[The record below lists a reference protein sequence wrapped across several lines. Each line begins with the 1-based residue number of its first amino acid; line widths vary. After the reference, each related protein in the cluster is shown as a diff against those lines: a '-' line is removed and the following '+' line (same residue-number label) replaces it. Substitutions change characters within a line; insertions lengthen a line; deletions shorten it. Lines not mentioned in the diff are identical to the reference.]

1 MQSNITIRPTRYG
14 ATWSVWRFALLF
26 GILGLAPLPLHAG
39 PPELSLPL
47 DCKIGETC
55 WLVNLVDR
63 QPGPGRT
70 DFRGGDLSYDTHKG
84 TDFAIANDAE
94 MQKGV
99 ADLAAAPGRVLRVRD
114 GMPASTL
121 QDLQSGTALRDTNCT
136 RCVGTQLRA
145 TTLWRGP
152 TRVPAHRP
160 MVLQKRAALQLR
172 RGLQLMQCRRVAG
185 RAGQEV
191 LRRLERGLHPKPG
204 LRPAR
209 FTLILAAAVGCW
221 WRS

>member
-70 DFRGGDLSYDTHKG
+70 DFRCGDLQVRFRLKSSRIFMDGG
-84 TDFAIANDAE
+84 TSGKC
-94 MQKGV
+94 QK
-99 ADLAAAPGRVLRVRD
+99 
-114 GMPASTL
+114 
-121 QDLQSGTALRDTNCT
+121 
-136 RCVGTQLRA
+136 
-145 TTLWRGP
+145 
-152 TRVPAHRP
+152 
-160 MVLQKRAALQLR
+160 
-172 RGLQLMQCRRVAG
+172 
-185 RAGQEV
+185 
-191 LRRLERGLHPKPG
+191 
-204 LRPAR
+204 
-209 FTLILAAAVGCW
+209 
-221 WRS
+221 